1 MTPRLREKYQ
11 KEVAPAL
18 LQRFGYKSP
27 MQIPRVEKVVVNMG
41 VSDAVGDAKAID
53 AAMNDLMIITGQ
65 KPLLTRAKNSI
76 AAFKLRKGMPIGC
89 KVTLRGDRMYYFL
102 DKLFNVALP
111 RIRDFRGVSPDGFDG
126 RGNYNLGIKEQ
137 TIFPEISY
145 DQIDKIRGM
154 DIAIVTTA
162 PTDEEAAELLKG
174 LGMPFRAEK

>member
-41 VSDAVGDAKAID
+41 VSDAVADAKAID

-174 LGMPFRAEK
+174 LGMPFQVEK